1 MLAAAVAATSL
12 AGLHR
17 GERHLRL
24 LTSLAVTAAATS
36 LASLHRGERYLV
48 ILTALLGVTATAST
62 ESELAESLLH
72 KSGDKIGHFWFI

>member
-24 LTSLAVTAAATS
+24 LASLAVTTAATS
-36 LASLHRGERYLV
+36 LGLHR
-48 ILTALLGVTATAST
+48 LTPTAT
-62 ESELAESLLH
+62 ESEGAESLLH
-72 KSGDKIGHFWFI
+72 KSGDKVGHFWFI